1 MLNTREGSAKHK
13 ASSTGHMLLDPRGK
27 AFNCWDGSE
36 KASWRVRHLSL
47 EGAMGLHQRGRS
59 RHRVMGAGT
68 EGIPGRGDDMGR
80 GLEVKEGSARVGCT
94 LAVVEAV

>member
-1 MLNTREGSAKHK
+1 
-13 ASSTGHMLLDPRGK
+13 
-27 AFNCWDGSE
+27 
-36 KASWRVRHLSL
+36 
-47 EGAMGLHQRGRS
+47 MGLHQRGRS

-80 GLEVKEGSARVGCT
+80 GLEVKEGNARVGCT